1 MDGYIKLHRKI
12 LDSAVFQSPALLK
25 VWTWCLLRANWAPRQ
40 LMTGQVLEPGQLI
53 LSYNRAADALD
64 MSKSTVFRHI
74 KALEQLGNIT
84 LKVERKWTT
93 LTLCQW
99 GTYQDD
105 ETKGGTIAERKWN
118 DSRTQMERQ
127 PNANG
132 TIGET
137 EEERKKVRRKER
149 KNKGV
154 FLSFDEMKLVFNGR
168 LDTDVARAAM
178 RQWIDYQTARGTPPP
193 TRDGPQLILE
203 RYAVS
208 GSNAL
213 ARDIEHCIA
222 QNWAGLYPRKDT
234 GGDDPA
240 KPLRDD
246 PAEAWQN
253 ILFRVHKCAGH
264 DISDGR
270 CQCCKVP
277 ADYIERAERE
287 LDRNGVL

>member
-84 LKVERKWTT
+84 LNVERKWTT
-93 LTLCQW
+93 LTLCHW

-105 ETKGGTIAERKWN
+105 ERKVGTIAERQQN
-118 DSRTQMERQ
+118 ANGTQMERQ
-127 PNANG
+127 PNDSR

-137 EEERKKVRRKER
+137 EEEGKNVTRKQGN
-149 KNKGV
+149 NKGAV
-154 FLSFDEMKLVFNGR
+154 ISFDEMKLVFRGR

-178 RQWIDYQTARGTPPP
+178 RQWLDYQTARGTPPP

-203 RYAVS
+203 RYLKS
-208 GSNAL
+208 SSKTL
-213 ARDIEHCIA
+213 ARDIEYSIS
-222 QNWAGLYPRKDT
+222 QNWAGLYP
-234 GGDDPA
+234 A
-240 KPLRDD
+240 KAGSVENSSVPLRDD

-287 LDRNGVL
+287 LERNGVL